1 MQIDI
6 RNHGNMPRGL
16 DARRDKIM
24 SILSSHK
31 PEQSRMGVEIIYSNC
46 KGEAKSIVCNYYLKD
61 GWFFA

>member
-6 RNHGNMPRGL
+6 RNHGNLPRGL

-24 SILSSHK
+24 SILSSHQLEN
-31 PEQSRMGVEIIYSNC
+31 PVIGVEIIYANC
-46 KGEAKSIVCNYYLKD
+46 TGEIKTIKCNYYTKD

>member
-6 RNHGNMPRGL
+6 RNHGNLPRRL

-24 SILSSHK
+24 SILSSQQL
-31 PEQSRMGVEIIYSNC
+31 ENSCMGVEVIYANC
-46 KGEAKSIVCNYYLKD
+46 KGEVKSIVCNYYLKD